1 MTFKRFISIIA
12 INLLACW
19 PLIMAQDKSLPAATN
34 DLIEEWTTRLAQST
48 TPKDSMEALYNLFDL
63 TERDDRGRYSTPL
76 YQLAQREKD
85 YDTQLDI
92 LRVVTSKYLRNDS
105 ITGLCLDLALQLPD
119 SYDQQETVLF
129 IQLERYIS
137 QLRRLPMKDRQDQ
150 LPALI
155 ESYVDDTDATIY
167 QRILSLYKIATVLG
181 YTIGGDLYTDYMD
194 RLNVLIDHMPRGNG
208 SLKTI
213 FYQRV
218 AMANSMSDNYKQ
230 AARADWQLLGIID
243 ALQDRYAAQGRPFP
257 NYDRNKYLSYR
268 RLLGNFPILSREQIE
283 EYNDSIRVIAAR
295 NKEVR
300 DDLNNNRRAT
310 AYYLYATGQYDKALP
325 VLKEISNLPDNSD
338 FRRKLLKM
346 LIDCANKTGDKSSL
360 MQATTQYNAILEEYV
375 RMQIDDKLR
384 DMQVFF
390 DINDLKDERIAA
402 LTEKADNDRK
412 KMHSQLMAV
421 SIALGVMT
429 LVALVLAWRLFRN
442 RRCRKN
448 GRQV

>member
-1 MTFKRFISIIA
+1 MTFKRFTSIIA

-19 PLIMAQDKSLPAATN
+19 SLIMAQDKSLPAATN

-76 YQLAQREKD
+76 YQLAKREKD

-155 ESYVDDTDATIY
+155 ESYVDDTDANIY

-243 ALQDRYAAQGRPFP
+243 ALQDRYAAQGAPIPQLRPKQISLLPSPARQFP
-257 NYDRNKYLSYR
+257 
-268 RLLGNFPILSREQIE
+268 
-283 EYNDSIRVIAAR
+283 
-295 NKEVR
+295 
-300 DDLNNNRRAT
+300 
-310 AYYLYATGQYDKALP
+310 
-325 VLKEISNLPDNSD
+325 
-338 FRRKLLKM
+338 
-346 LIDCANKTGDKSSL
+346 
-360 MQATTQYNAILEEYV
+360 
-375 RMQIDDKLR
+375 
-384 DMQVFF
+384 
-390 DINDLKDERIAA
+390 
-402 LTEKADNDRK
+402 
-412 KMHSQLMAV
+412 HSQPRAD
-421 SIALGVMT
+421 
-429 LVALVLAWRLFRN
+429 
-442 RRCRKN
+442 
-448 GRQV
+448 